1 MKGKIQF
8 FTENVRFNI
17 KRKNEIRQWLHGV
30 IEKEGGQCGT
40 LTYIF
45 CNDEY
50 LSNLNNRFLKH
61 TTLTDI
67 LTFQT
72 NGKEE
77 AIAGEIFISVDRVTE
92 NAEKYHVN
100 FEEEL
105 RRVMVHG
112 VLHLLGY
119 KDKMK
124 DEKVKMRQKEDC
136 YLGMFPTFKG

>member
-8 FTENVRFNI
+8 FAENIRFNL
-17 KRKNEIRQWLHGV
+17 KNRSVLRHWLHTV
-30 IEKEGGQCGT
+30 IEKEEGQCGT

-45 CNDEY
+45 CNDDY
-50 LSNLNNRFLKH
+50 LSDLNSRFLSHKS
-61 TTLTDI
+61 LTDI
-67 LTFQT
+67 LTFQNT
-72 NGKEE
+72 EE
-77 AIAGEIFISVDRVTE
+77 EGMVEGDIFISIDRVAE

-105 RRVMVHG
+105 HRVMVHG

-124 DEKVKMRQKEDC
+124 DEKVKMRKKEAD
-136 YLGMFPTFKG
+136 YLVLFPKING

>member
-8 FTENVRFNI
+8 FTENIRFNL
-17 KRKNEIRQWLHGV
+17 KNRRVLRKWLLDG

-45 CNDEY
+45 CNDQY
-50 LSNLNNRFLKH
+50 LSDLNSRFLSHKS
-61 TTLTDI
+61 LTDI
-67 LTFQT
+67 LTFQNT
-72 NGKEE
+72 EE
-77 AIAGEIFISVDRVTE
+77 EGMVEGDIFISIERVAE

-105 RRVMVHG
+105 HRVMVHG

-124 DEKVKMRQKEDC
+124 DEKVKMRKKEAD
-136 YLGMFPTFKG
+136 YLVLFPKING

>member
-8 FTENVRFNI
+8 FTENIRFNL
-17 KRKNEIRQWLHGV
+17 KNRRVLRNWLLDG

-45 CNDEY
+45 CNDQY
-50 LSNLNNRFLKH
+50 LSDLNSRFLSHKS
-61 TTLTDI
+61 LTDI
-67 LTFQT
+67 LTFQNT
-72 NGKEE
+72 EE
-77 AIAGEIFISVDRVTE
+77 EGMVEGDIFISIERVAE

-105 RRVMVHG
+105 HRVMVHG

-124 DEKVKMRQKEDC
+124 DEKVKMRKKEAD
-136 YLGMFPTFKG
+136 YLAMFPKING